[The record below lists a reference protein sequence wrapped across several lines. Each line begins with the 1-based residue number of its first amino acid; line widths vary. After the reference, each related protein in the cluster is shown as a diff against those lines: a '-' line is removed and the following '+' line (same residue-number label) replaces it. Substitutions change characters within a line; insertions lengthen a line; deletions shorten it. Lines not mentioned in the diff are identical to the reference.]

1 MAPTSI
7 LFVAD
12 PWRTLEHATES
23 TLILAREA
31 QNQGLRCY
39 WATPEQIYFRKDRL
53 YATGAALLTA
63 AAQGLE
69 PLGEDLDLT
78 RVHSLHWR
86 CDPPVTLATMRFW
99 SLMDSLSH
107 RHRLVNSARALL
119 TWNEKYACL
128 RYPRWTPETFVS
140 NDRALRQKEEQ
151 RLTAGGRAF
160 VVKPAGEAA
169 SRGVVAHG
177 HLNADRRQQQRRA
190 SDQEPDGS
198 PNLGPWALLQAFEPA
213 VFRGETRVFLMGGR
227 IAGCLR
233 KTPRTDDPVM
243 RWHSEEVKP
252 IVELTTPSATQKTR
266 ALAVAKDLKREG
278 VIFATV
284 DFIGG
289 KLLEINLTSPGLLH
303 ALGPEGERAASKA
316 YWRAIL

>member
-1 MAPTSI
+1 MAPSSV

-31 QNQGLRCY
+31 QTQGMRCY

-53 YATGAALLTA
+53 FASGASRLTA
-63 AAQGLE
+63 GAVGLE
-69 PLGEDLDLT
+69 PVAGELDLT
-78 RVHSLHWR
+78 KVHSLHWR
-86 CDPPVTLATMRFW
+86 CDPPVTLSTMRFW
-99 SLMDSLSH
+99 SLMDSIAG
-107 RHRLVNSARALL
+107 RHRLINSARALL

-128 RYPRWTPETFVS
+128 RYHRWTPETFVS
-140 NDRALRQKEEQ
+140 AGGELRRQEEE
-151 RLTAGGRAF
+151 RLATAGKAF

-169 SRGVVAHG
+169 SRGVSAHG
-177 HLNADRRQQQRRA
+177 HVTMERRQDQRRA
-190 SDQEPDGS
+190 SDRGPEGA
-198 PNLGPWALLQAFEPA
+198 LGPWPLVQAFEPA
-213 VFRGETRVFLMGGR
+213 VFLGETRVFLIEGKVV
-227 IAGCLR
+227 GCLR

-252 IVELTTPSATQKTR
+252 RVEVAAPSAQQKTR
-266 ALAVAKDLKREG
+266 AISVGKDLKREG

-303 ALGPEGERAASKA
+303 ALGPEGERAAVKA
-316 YWRAIL
+316 YWRAVL